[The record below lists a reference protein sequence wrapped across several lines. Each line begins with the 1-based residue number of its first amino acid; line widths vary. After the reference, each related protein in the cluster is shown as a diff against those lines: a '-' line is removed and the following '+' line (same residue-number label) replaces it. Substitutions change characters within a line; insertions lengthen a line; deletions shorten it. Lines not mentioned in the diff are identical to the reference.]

1 MASLLLLRRP
11 LPSFSPIAHTAKRTF
26 ATTPATRI
34 AKMTIVG
41 RLAAEPELTAT
52 STGQEMVKYAVGT
65 SYGPKDNKQTSWF
78 RVASFDEGPRRDYL
92 LGLGKGYGGVKEGP
106 GKDGEGR
113 AGESGWIRVTAETSS
128 GSSALTLFPPRR
140 TLIYVE
146 GDASMRQYDDSEG
159 KRQSALSITQRNIE
173 VLKRPE
179 PKPEGQ

>member
-1 MASLLLLRRP
+1 MTSLLLFRRP
-11 LPSFSPIAHTAKRTF
+11 FPSFSPIAHTAKRTF
-26 ATTPATRI
+26 TTTPATRI

-92 LGLGKGYGGVKEGP
+92 LGLGKG
-106 GKDGEGR
+106 
-113 AGESGWIRVTAETSS
+113 
-128 GSSALTLFPPRR
+128 